1 MLRSKKLW
9 IIIVACALLVGYGSS
24 ACAAG
29 NAKAGELKFST
40 CIGCH
45 GRPGVAN
52 VYPRYNV
59 PKIGGQKINYI
70 LSALKAYKIGARRH
84 GSMEGNARGL
94 NARDMEDIAAYLAQ
108 IQFVK
113 NDSIIQGDVNVGK
126 VKAETCMI
134 CHGLVGNGTDPNN
147 PRLAGQYESYLVRV
161 LKDYKSGERK
171 DAIMGGMVSGFSD
184 EDIENLAAF
193 FASQTEGLSVVHD

>member
-1 MLRSKKLW
+1 MFRSKKIW
-9 IIIVACALLVGYGSS
+9 PIFAIGALLVGYGSS
-24 ACAAG
+24 ACAVG
-29 NAKAGELKFST
+29 NVEAGELKFST

-59 PKIGGQKINYI
+59 PKIGGQKVNYI
-70 LSALKAYKIGARRH
+70 LSALKAYRIGSRRH

-94 NARDMEDIAAYLAQ
+94 SEQDMEDIAAYLAQ
-108 IQFVK
+108 IEFVK
-113 NDSIIQGDVNVGK
+113 SDSIIQGDAVEGNLR
-126 VKAETCMI
+126 AETCI
-134 CHGLVGNGTDPNN
+134 TCHGLVGNGSDPNN

-161 LKDYKSGERK
+161 LKDYKSGKRK
-171 DAIMGGMVSGFSD
+171 NALMGGMVSGFSD

-193 FASQTEGLSVVHD
+193 FSSQSEGLSVVHK

>member
-1 MLRSKKLW
+1 MLRINKLW
-9 IIIVACALLVGYGSS
+9 TIIVACALLIGYGSS
-24 ACAAG
+24 ACAVGDAT
-29 NAKAGELKFST
+29 AGELKFST

-52 VYPRYNV
+52 AYPRYNV
-59 PKIGGQKINYI
+59 PKIGGQKVNYI
-70 LSALKAYKIGARRH
+70 LSALTAYRIGSRRH

-94 NARDMEDIAAYLAQ
+94 NEQDREDIAAFLAQ
-108 IQFVK
+108 IEFVK
-113 NDSIIQGDVNVGK
+113 NDSIIQGDINAGN
-126 VKAETCMI
+126 VKAETCMT

-147 PRLAGQYESYLVRV
+147 PRLAGQYESYLVRA
-161 LKDYKSGERK
+161 LKDYKSGARK
-171 DAIMGGMVSGFSD
+171 DAMMGGMVSGFSD